1 MPFLRR
7 VTFRKDLAYGYAV
20 LRLDIGFPGKTNFRL
35 DEHPCS
41 KGKADPI
48 DDRQFDFAFK

>member
-20 LRLDIGFPGKTNFRL
+20 LRLDIGFPWKPDLCL

>member
-48 DDRQFDFAFK
+48 NDRQFDFAFK